1 MERAMTD
8 REKDK
13 GMKEA
18 GTAPLHPTMN
28 ASMKVRKIGNSLG
41 VILPKDVL
49 AMLGVDEGDSIDAVR
64 LPDGRIE
71 LVVVDR
77 EADDLMAMAEDI
89 MAENRAVLR
98 ALAK

>member
-1 MERAMTD
+1 MTD
-8 REKDK
+8 SKRDK

-18 GTAPLHPTMN
+18 GAAPLTPPMS
-28 ASMKVRKIGNSLG
+28 ASMKIRKIGNSLG

-49 AMLGVDEGDSIDAVR
+49 ASLRVEEGDTVEVVQTS
-64 LPDGRIE
+64 DGRIE
-71 LVVVDR
+71 LAVVDR
-77 EADDLMAMAEDI
+77 EADDLMALAEDI

>member
-1 MERAMTD
+1 MTD
-8 REKDK
+8 RKTDK

-18 GTAPLHPTMN
+18 GAAPLTPPVS

-41 VILPKDVL
+41 VILPRDIL
-49 AMLGVDEGDSIDAVR
+49 NALGVEEGDTVDVVQTH
-64 LPDGRIE
+64 DGRIE
-71 LVVVDR
+71 LAVVDH
-77 EADDLMAMAEDI
+77 EADDLMSMAEEI